1 MMEKHLIGVDIGTQG
16 TKAVLFSLSGT
27 CLANHFKPSKL
38 SRPQPGAV
46 EEDPEYQVAS
56 VCDTV
61 QACIQESAID
71 PKSVAAIAL
80 CGQMAGI
87 IGVNQ
92 DGRHVTPYDSWLDI
106 RCAPYIEKMKQTAG
120 DEILAKT
127 GCFPSFNH
135 GPKIL
140 WWKSEHNDIY
150 RQIKAFVQPAGYAVM
165 RLCGLSGDAAFIDKS
180 YLHFSGFAD
189 NRNNTWDAAL
199 CRRFGVEI
207 EKMPQIEDCRSIVGE
222 ISGIMAPK
230 CGLSPG
236 TPVAAGCGD
245 TVASFLACGAT
256 RAGICIDVAGT
267 ASVFAA
273 TTAGFQPDLSDK
285 TLGCGQAA
293 VPGLWHPYAYI
304 NGGGMNLEWFRKEI
318 AGRGASDGKTVLSFK
333 ELDSLAAGSTPDPTD
348 PVFIPHLGGRVCP
361 SQPHLRGAWIGLEWN
376 HNLGH
381 LYRAALEGVALE
393 YGIYLQILRDL
404 YQDLSIS
411 EIRIT
416 GGGEKSRI
424 WNQIKADVLGVSVV
438 QIEASEGAPMGLA
451 LLAGYAAGIIKDLD
465 DAAQHWTK
473 TGRRTTPNPQKN
485 EFYRE
490 RLNRYRAYIRAI
502 NEVNETMQNSG
513 IKSEEIEDGNKRI

>member
-1 MMEKHLIGVDIGTQG
+1 MTEKHLIGVDIGTQG
-16 TKAVLFSLSGT
+16 TKAVLFSQSGT

-38 SRPQPGAV
+38 LRPQAGAV
-46 EEDPEYQVAS
+46 EEDPEYQLES

-61 QACIQESAID
+61 RACIRQSAID
-71 PKSVAAIAL
+71 PNSVAAVAL

-92 DGRHVTPYDSWLDI
+92 DGQHVTPYDSWLDN
-106 RCAPYIEKMKQTAG
+106 RCAPYIEKMKQNAG
-120 DEILAKT
+120 A
-127 GCFPSFNH
+127 
-135 GPKIL
+135 
-140 WWKSEHNDIY
+140 EHSDSY

-165 RLCGLSGDAAFIDKS
+165 RLCGLNRDAAFIDKS

-189 NRNNTWDAAL
+189 NRNNRWDAEL

-207 EKMPQIEDCRSIVGE
+207 EKMPQILDSRSIVGE
-222 ISGIMAPK
+222 ITGTMAPK
-230 CGLSPG
+230 CGLTPG

-273 TTAGFQPDLSDK
+273 TTADFQSDLSNK

-318 AGRGASDGKTVLSFK
+318 ASCGSSGGKTVLSFK
-333 ELDSLAAGSTPDPTD
+333 ELDSLAEVTTPDATD

-361 SQPHLRGAWIGLEWN
+361 SQPYLRGAWIGLEWN
-376 HNLGH
+376 HTLGH

-393 YGIYLQILRDL
+393 YGIYLQILKNL

-416 GGGEKSRI
+416 GGGERSPV
-424 WNQIKADVLGVSVV
+424 WNQIKADVLGISVV

-451 LLAGYAAGIIKDLD
+451 LLAGYAAGIFKDLD
-465 DAAQHWTK
+465 GAAQHWTRIGRK
-473 TGRRTTPNPQKN
+473 TKPDPQKN
-485 EFYRE
+485 ELYQE
-490 RLNRYRAYIRAI
+490 RLNRYRAYIQVI
-502 NEVNETMQNSG
+502 NEVNE
-513 IKSEEIEDGNKRI
+513 K

>member
-1 MMEKHLIGVDIGTQG
+1 MTEKHLIGVDIGTQG
-16 TKAVLFSLSGT
+16 TKAVLFSQAGT

-38 SRPQPGAV
+38 LRPQAGAV
-46 EEDPEYQVAS
+46 EEDPEYQLES
-56 VCDTV
+56 VCNTV
-61 QACIQESAID
+61 RTCIRESAID
-71 PKSVAAIAL
+71 PKSVAAVAL

-92 DGRHVTPYDSWLDI
+92 DGRHVTPYDSWLDT
-106 RCAPYIEKMKQTAG
+106 RCAPYIEKMKQNAG
-120 DEILAKT
+120 NAILAKT
-127 GCFPSFNH
+127 GCYPSFNH

-165 RLCGLSGDAAFIDKS
+165 RLCGLGGESAFIDKS

-189 NRNNTWDAAL
+189 NPNGIWDAEL

-207 EKMPQIEDCRSIVGE
+207 EKMPQIVDSRSIVGE
-222 ISGIMAPK
+222 ITAGMASK
-230 CGLSPG
+230 CGLAPG

-256 RAGICIDVAGT
+256 RPGICVDVAGT

-273 TTAGFQPDLSDK
+273 TTAVFQPDLANK
-285 TLGCGQAA
+285 TLGCGRAA

-304 NGGGMNLEWFRKEI
+304 NGGGMNLEWFRREI
-318 AGRGASDGKTVLSFK
+318 ANRGAEDGQGLLSF
-333 ELDSLAAGSTPDPTD
+333 EQLDALAEALKPNKTD
-348 PVFIPHLGGRVCP
+348 PVFIPHLGGRVSP
-361 SQPHLRGAWIGLEWN
+361 SQPHLRGAWIGLEWT
-376 HNLGH
+376 HSLGH

-393 YGIYLQILRDL
+393 YGIYLQILKSL
-404 YQDLSIS
+404 YQGLKIS

-416 GGGEKSRI
+416 GGGEKSQI

-451 LLAGYAAGIIKDLD
+451 LLAGYAAGIFKDLD
-465 DAAQHWTK
+465 EAAQRWTK
-473 TGRRTTPNPQKN
+473 TGYKTAPDPQKN
-485 EFYRE
+485 ELYRQ
-490 RLNRYRAYIRAI
+490 RLNHYQAYIQAI
-502 NEVNETMQNSG
+502 NQVNET
-513 IKSEEIEDGNKRI
+513 

>member
-1 MMEKHLIGVDIGTQG
+1 MTEKHLIGVDIGTQG
-16 TKAVLFSLSGT
+16 TKAVLFSQSGT

-38 SRPQPGAV
+38 LRSQAGAV
-46 EEDPEYQVAS
+46 EEDPEYQLES
-56 VCDTV
+56 LCDTV
-61 QACIQESAID
+61 RACIRDSAVD
-71 PKSVAAIAL
+71 PNSVAAVAI

-106 RCAPYIEKMKQTAG
+106 RCAPYIEKMKQNAG

-165 RLCGLSGDAAFIDKS
+165 RLCGMDGQAAFIDKS

-189 NRNNTWDAAL
+189 NRNNRWDADL
-199 CRRFGVEI
+199 CRQFEVDI
-207 EKMPQIEDCRSIVGE
+207 EKMPQIVDSHSIVGE
-222 ISGIMAPK
+222 IKGSMASK
-230 CGLSPG
+230 CGLPPA

-245 TVASFLACGAT
+245 TAASFLACGAT

-273 TTAGFQPDLSDK
+273 TTESFRPDLPDI
-285 TLGCGQAA
+285 TLGCGRSA

-304 NGGGMNLEWFRKEI
+304 NGGGMNLEWLRKEI
-318 AGRGASDGKTVLSFK
+318 AGRGASDGKDMLSFK
-333 ELDSLAAGSTPDPTD
+333 ELDSLAEALTPAASD

-361 SQPHLRGAWIGLEWN
+361 SQPQLRGAWIGLEWN
-376 HNLGH
+376 HSLGH

-393 YGIYLQILRDL
+393 YGIYLQILKNL
-404 YQDLSIS
+404 YQDLIIS

-424 WNQIKADVLGVSVV
+424 WNQIKADVLGLSVV

-451 LLAGYAAGIIKDLD
+451 LLAGYAAGIFKNLD
-465 DAAQHWTK
+465 NAAQQWTK
-473 TGRRTTPNPQKN
+473 TGYKTAPDPQKN
-485 EFYRE
+485 EFYQK
-490 RLNRYRAYIRAI
+490 RLSRYRAYIQAI
-502 NEVNETMQNSG
+502 NKVNET
-513 IKSEEIEDGNKRI
+513 

>member
-1 MMEKHLIGVDIGTQG
+1 MTEKHLIGVDIGTQG
-16 TKAVLFSLSGT
+16 TKAVLFSQSGT

-38 SRPQPGAV
+38 LRPQAGAV
-46 EEDPEYQVAS
+46 EEDPEYQVES
-56 VCDTV
+56 VYDTMR
-61 QACIQESAID
+61 ACIRKSTID
-71 PKSVAAIAL
+71 PKSVAAVAL

-92 DGRHVTPYDSWLDI
+92 DGRHVTPYDSWLDT
-106 RCAPYIEKMKQTAG
+106 RCAPYIEKMKQNAG
-120 DEILAKT
+120 EEILAKT

-140 WWKSEHNDIY
+140 WWKSEYNDIY
-150 RQIKAFVQPAGYAVM
+150 RQIRAFVQPAGYAAM
-165 RLCGLSGDAAFIDKS
+165 RLCGLSGDTAFIDKS

-189 NRNNTWDAAL
+189 NRNSSWDAEL
-199 CRRFGVEI
+199 CQRFGVEI
-207 EKMPQIEDCRSIVGE
+207 EKMPQIVDSHSIVGE
-222 ISGIMAPK
+222 ITGTMAPK
-230 CGLSPG
+230 CGLFPR

-273 TTAGFQPDLSDK
+273 TTAAFQPDLSDK
-285 TLGCGQAA
+285 TLGCGQSA

-318 AGRGASDGKTVLSFK
+318 VNRGASEGKAVLSFK
-333 ELDSLAAGSTPDPTD
+333 ELDSLAEASIPDATD
-348 PVFIPHLGGRVCP
+348 PMFIPHLGGRVCP
-361 SQPHLRGAWIGLEWN
+361 SQPHLRGAWLGLEWN
-376 HNLGH
+376 HTLAH

-393 YGIYLQILRDL
+393 YGIYLQILKNL

-416 GGGEKSRI
+416 GGGEKSRC
-424 WNQIKADVLGVSVV
+424 WNQIKADVLGLSVV

-451 LLAGYAAGIIKDLD
+451 LLAGYAAGIFKNLD
-465 DAAQHWTK
+465 DVAQQWTK
-473 TGRRTTPNPQKN
+473 TGRKTTPDHQKS
-485 EFYRE
+485 ELYRE
-490 RLNRYRAYIRAI
+490 RLKRYRAYIQAI
-502 NEVNETMQNSG
+502 NEVKK
-513 IKSEEIEDGNKRI
+513 I

>member
-1 MMEKHLIGVDIGTQG
+1 LHIEYSIENIQSLQDKGDEMMEKHLIGVDIGTQG
-16 TKAVLFSLSGT
+16 TKAVLFSQSGI
-27 CLANHFKPSKL
+27 CPANHFKPSNL
-38 SRPQPGAV
+38 LHPQAGAV
-46 EEDPEYQVAS
+46 EEDPEYQLES

-61 QACIQESAID
+61 RACIRDSNID
-71 PKSVAAIAL
+71 PKSVAAVAI

-92 DGRHVTPYDSWLDI
+92 DGRHITPYDSWLDT
-106 RCAPYIEKMKQTAG
+106 RCAPYIEKMNQNAG

-140 WWKSEHNDIY
+140 WWKFEHNDIY
-150 RQIKAFVQPAGYAVM
+150 RHIKAFVQPAGYAVM
-165 RLCGLSGDAAFIDKS
+165 RLCGLGGQAAFIDKS

-189 NRNNTWDAAL
+189 NRNNRWDAEI

-207 EKMPQIEDCRSIVGE
+207 EKMPQIVDSHRIVGE
-222 ISGIMAPK
+222 ITGTMASK
-230 CGLSPG
+230 CGLSSG

-273 TTAGFQPDLSDK
+273 TTESFRADLSDK
-285 TLGCGQAA
+285 TLGCGQSA

-304 NGGGMNLEWFRKEI
+304 NGGGMNLEWLRKEI
-318 AGRGASDGKTVLSFK
+318 AGRGASDGKYMLSFK
-333 ELDSLAAGSTPDPTD
+333 ELDSMAGGSTPDASD

-361 SQPHLRGAWIGLEWN
+361 SQPQLRGAWIGLEWK

-393 YGIYLQILRDL
+393 YGIYLQILKNL

-424 WNQIKADVLGVSVV
+424 WNQIKADVLGVAVV
-438 QIEASEGAPMGLA
+438 QIETSEGAPRGLA
-451 LLAGYAAGIIKDLD
+451 LLAGYAVGIFKDLD
-465 DAAQHWTK
+465 KVAQQWTK
-473 TGRRTTPNPQKN
+473 TGRKTRPDPQKN
-485 EFYRE
+485 EFYRR
-490 RLNRYRAYIRAI
+490 RLKRYRAYIQAI
-502 NEVNETMQNSG
+502 NEVNT
-513 IKSEEIEDGNKRI
+513 

>member
-1 MMEKHLIGVDIGTQG
+1 MTEKHLIGVDIGTQG
-16 TKAVLFSLSGT
+16 TKAVLYSQSGT

-38 SRPQPGAV
+38 LHPQAGAV
-46 EEDPEYQVAS
+46 EEDPEYQLNS
-56 VCDTV
+56 VCETIHT
-61 QACIQESAID
+61 CIRESGID
-71 PKSVAAIAL
+71 SKSVAAVAL

-87 IGVNQ
+87 IGLNR
-92 DGRHVTPYDSWLDI
+92 DGRHVTPYDSWLDT
-106 RCAPYIEKMKQTAG
+106 RCAAYIEKMKREAG
-120 DEILAKT
+120 DDILSKT

-140 WWKSEHNDIY
+140 WWQSEHNDIY

-165 RLCGLSGDAAFIDKS
+165 RLCGLGGEAAFIDKS

-189 NRNNTWDAAL
+189 NQNGIWDADL

-207 EKMPQIEDCRSIVGE
+207 EKMPRIVDSHSIVGE
-222 ISGIMAPK
+222 ITAAMASK

-256 RAGICIDVAGT
+256 RPGICVDVSGT

-273 TTAGFQPDLSDK
+273 TTADFQPDQAEK

-293 VPGLWHPYAYI
+293 IAGLWHPYAYI

-318 AGRGASDGKTVLSFK
+318 ANRGAAPNDAPLSFK
-333 ELDSLAAGSTPDPTD
+333 VLDSLAEASMPDTTD
-348 PVFIPHLGGRVCP
+348 PVFIPHLGGRVSP
-361 SQPHLRGAWIGLEWN
+361 SQPHLRGAWIGLEWE
-376 HNLGH
+376 HTLGH
-381 LYRAALEGVALE
+381 LYRAVLEGVALE
-393 YGIYLQILRDL
+393 YGIYLHILKNL
-404 YQDLSIS
+404 YQDLKIS

-424 WNQIKADVLGVSVV
+424 WNQIKADVLGVAVV

-451 LLAGYAAGIIKDLD
+451 LLAGYAAGIFKDLD
-465 DAAQHWTK
+465 NAARQWTK
-473 TGRRTTPNPQKN
+473 TGHTTTPDPRKN
-485 EFYRE
+485 ELYRE
-490 RLNRYRAYIRAI
+490 RLIRYRAYIQAI
-502 NEVNETMQNSG
+502 NKVNET
-513 IKSEEIEDGNKRI
+513 

>member
-1 MMEKHLIGVDIGTQG
+1 MTEKHLIGVDIGTQG
-16 TKAVLFSLSGT
+16 TKAVLYSQSGT

-38 SRPQPGAV
+38 LHPQAGAV
-46 EEDPEYQVAS
+46 EEDPEYQLNS
-56 VCDTV
+56 VCETIHT
-61 QACIQESAID
+61 CIRESGID
-71 PKSVAAIAL
+71 SKSVAAVAL

-87 IGVNQ
+87 IGLNR
-92 DGRHVTPYDSWLDI
+92 DGRHVTPYDSWLDT
-106 RCAPYIEKMKQTAG
+106 RCAAYIEKMKREAG
-120 DEILAKT
+120 DDILSKT

-140 WWKSEHNDIY
+140 WWQSEHNDIY

-165 RLCGLSGDAAFIDKS
+165 RLCGLGGEAAFIDKS

-189 NRNNTWDAAL
+189 NQNGIWDADL

-207 EKMPQIEDCRSIVGE
+207 EKMPRIVDSHSIVGE
-222 ISGIMAPK
+222 ITAAMASK

-256 RAGICIDVAGT
+256 RPGICVDVSGT

-273 TTAGFQPDLSDK
+273 TTADFQPDQAEK

-293 VPGLWHPYAYI
+293 IAGLWHPYAYI

-318 AGRGASDGKTVLSFK
+318 ANRGAAPNDAPLSFK
-333 ELDSLAAGSTPDPTD
+333 VLDSLAEASMPDTTD
-348 PVFIPHLGGRVCP
+348 PVFIPHLGGRVSP
-361 SQPHLRGAWIGLEWN
+361 SQPHLRGAWVGLEWE
-376 HNLGH
+376 HTLGH
-381 LYRAALEGVALE
+381 LYRAVLEGVALE
-393 YGIYLQILRDL
+393 YGIYLHILKNL
-404 YQDLSIS
+404 YQDLKIS

-424 WNQIKADVLGVSVV
+424 WNQIKADVLGVAVV

-451 LLAGYAAGIIKDLD
+451 LLAGYAAGIFKDLD
-465 DAAQHWTK
+465 NAARQWTK
-473 TGRRTTPNPQKN
+473 TGHTTTPDPRKN
-485 EFYRE
+485 ELYRE
-490 RLNRYRAYIRAI
+490 RLIRYRAYIQAI
-502 NEVNETMQNSG
+502 NKVNET
-513 IKSEEIEDGNKRI
+513 

>member
-1 MMEKHLIGVDIGTQG
+1 MTEKHLIGVDIGTQG
-16 TKAVLFSLSGT
+16 TKAVLFSQYGS

-38 SRPQPGAV
+38 LRPQAGAV
-46 EEDPEYQVAS
+46 EEDPEYQLES
-56 VCDTV
+56 VCDSV
-61 QACIQESAID
+61 QACIRESAID
-71 PKSVAAIAL
+71 PKSVAAVAL

-92 DGRHVTPYDSWLDI
+92 DGRCVTPYDSWLDT
-106 RCAPYIEKMKQTAG
+106 RCAPYIEKMKQEAG

-150 RQIKAFVQPAGYAVM
+150 RQIKSFVQPAGYAVM
-165 RLCGLSGDAAFIDKS
+165 RLCGLSGDAAFIDTS

-189 NRNNTWDAAL
+189 NRNNRWDAEL
-199 CRRFGVEI
+199 GRRFDIEI
-207 EKMPQIEDCRSIVGE
+207 EKMPQIVDSRSIVGE
-222 ISGIMAPK
+222 ITASMAPK

-256 RAGICIDVAGT
+256 RTGICVDVAGT

-273 TTAGFQPDLSDK
+273 TTAGFQPDIPDK

-293 VPGLWHPYAYI
+293 IPGLWHPYAYI

-318 AGRGASDGKTVLSFK
+318 ANRGATDSNVDLSFK
-333 ELDSLAAGSTPDPTD
+333 ALDSLAEAATPAATD

-361 SQPHLRGAWIGLEWN
+361 SQPRLRGAWIDLEWN
-376 HNLGH
+376 HTLGH

-393 YGIYLQILRDL
+393 YGIYLQILKNL
-404 YQDLSIS
+404 YPDLSIS

-451 LLAGYAAGIIKDLD
+451 LLAGYAVGIFKDLN
-465 DAAQHWTK
+465 DAAQQWAK
-473 TGRRTTPNPQKN
+473 TGRKTTPDPQKN

-490 RLNRYRAYIRAI
+490 RLDRYRSFIQAI
-502 NEVNETMQNSG
+502 NVVNE
-513 IKSEEIEDGNKRI
+513 I

>member
-1 MMEKHLIGVDIGTQG
+1 MGEKHLIGVDIGTQG
-16 TKAVLFSLSGT
+16 TKAVLFSQSGN
-27 CLANHFKPSKL
+27 CLANHFKASKL
-38 SRPQPGAV
+38 LRPQPGAV
-46 EEDPEYQVAS
+46 EEDPEYQLES

-61 QACIQESAID
+61 QTCLSESAID
-71 PKSVAAIAL
+71 PKSVAAVAF

-92 DGRHVTPYDSWLDI
+92 DGRHVTPYDSWLDT
-106 RCAPYIEKMKQTAG
+106 RCAPYIEKMKQNAG
-120 DEILAKT
+120 DEILTKT

-140 WWKSEHNDIY
+140 WWKSEHNHIF

-165 RLCGLSGDAAFIDKS
+165 RLCGLGGSDAFIDKS

-189 NRNNTWDAAL
+189 NLKSTWDAEL
-199 CRRFGVEI
+199 CRQFDVEI
-207 EKMPQIEDCRSIVGE
+207 EKMPQIVNSHSIVGE
-222 ISGIMAPK
+222 ITGTMALK
-230 CGLSPG
+230 CGLPPG

-256 RAGICIDVAGT
+256 RTGICVDVAGT

-285 TLGCGQAA
+285 TLGCGRSA

-318 AGRGASDGKTVLSFK
+318 AGRGAADGKNMLSFK
-333 ELDSLAAGSTPDPTD
+333 ELDALAEALTPDTAD
-348 PVFIPHLGGRVCP
+348 PVFIPHLGGRVSP
-361 SQPHLRGAWIGLEWN
+361 SQPLLRGAWIGLEWN
-376 HNLGH
+376 HTLGH
-381 LYRAALEGVALE
+381 LYRAALEGVAME
-393 YGIYLQILRDL
+393 YGIYLQILKNLYEDL
-404 YQDLSIS
+404 KIS

-424 WNQIKADVLGVSVV
+424 WNQIKADVLGISVV

-451 LLAGYAAGIIKDLD
+451 LLAGYAAGIFKDLD
-465 DAAQHWTK
+465 NAAQQWTK
-473 TGRRTTPNPQKN
+473 TGHKTAPDPQKN
-485 EFYRE
+485 KLFRE
-490 RLNRYRAYIRAI
+490 RLNRYQAYIQAI
-502 NEVNETMQNSG
+502 NEVNT
-513 IKSEEIEDGNKRI
+513 

>member
-1 MMEKHLIGVDIGTQG
+1 MTEKYLIGVDIGTQG
-16 TKAVLFSLSGT
+16 TKAVLFSQSGA
-27 CLANHFKPSKL
+27 CLANHFISSKL
-38 SRPQPGAV
+38 IHPQAGAV
-46 EEDPEYQVAS
+46 EEDPECQLES

-61 QACIQESAID
+61 QACLRESKID
-71 PKSVAAIAL
+71 PKSVAAVAL

-92 DGRHVTPYDSWLDI
+92 DGRHVTPYDSWLDT
-106 RCAPYIEKMKQTAG
+106 RCAPYIEKMKQNAG

-150 RQIKAFVQPAGYAVM
+150 RQIQSFVQPAGYAIM
-165 RLCGLSGDAAFIDKS
+165 RLCGLSGDDAFIDKS

-189 NRNNTWDAAL
+189 NRNNRWDAEL
-199 CRRFGVEI
+199 CRRFDVEI
-207 EKMPQIEDCRSIVGE
+207 EKMPQIVDSHRIVGE
-222 ISGIMAPK
+222 ITGSMAPK

-273 TTAGFQPDLSDK
+273 TAAGFQPDLSDK

-318 AGRGASDGKTVLSFK
+318 ASRGASDGKTGFSFQ
-333 ELDSLAAGSTPDPTD
+333 ELDSLAEASIPDATD

-376 HNLGH
+376 HTLGH
-381 LYRAALEGVALE
+381 LYRAVLEGVALE
-393 YGIYLQILRDL
+393 YGIYLKILKSL
-404 YQDLSIS
+404 YRDLSIS

-416 GGGEKSRI
+416 GGGEKSPI

-438 QIEASEGAPMGLA
+438 QIDASEGAPRGLA
-451 LLAGYAAGIIKDLD
+451 VLAGYAAGIFKDLD
-465 DAAQHWTK
+465 DAAQKWTQI
-473 TGRRTTPNPQKN
+473 GRKTTPDPQKN
-485 EFYRE
+485 ALYRQ
-490 RLNRYRAYIRAI
+490 RLNRYRAYIKAI
-502 NEVNETMQNSG
+502 NEVNETQIGGHLGWEQEN
-513 IKSEEIEDGNKRI
+513 I